1 VISCL
6 FAGLW
11 ACGGSTNPGTGG
23 PGQAFAPD
31 PIIAAMPLISQGA
44 PAFAADG
51 SSAAAAN
58 DGMPNTA
65 YESATLPASVAYD
78 LSAVPAAQRQKVLI
92 AWYAPKIE
100 DYIDNPTQPF
110 MELPVDYTIEVNT
123 APGGGQPPASGWT
136 NLLTV
141 AGNDRSSRQHL
152 ANLAGANWVRMTVT
166 ASSNPSP
173 TTTPGAVAFDL
184 DIHAAPAGATDDWLF
199 MGDSITFMTM
209 ARAFSDLPARAQAGM
224 PTHYP
229 AVIDAAIGGTF
240 TVTAA
245 SVIDDTM
252 SLFPGQ
258 FVVLAYGTNDNPN
271 NFQMETLV
279 QHVLAAGKTPVVPHM
294 PWSAMAN
301 IQTNG
306 PLINAQID
314 ALYAKYPQIIRGPD
328 LWAFFNGRTD
338 LIPATDI
345 HPNTEGQKALRQ
357 QWANLMVSLYE

>member
-1 VISCL
+1 L
-6 FAGLW
+6 
-11 ACGGSTNPGTGG
+11 
-23 PGQAFAPD
+23 
-31 PIIAAMPLISQGA
+31 
-44 PAFAADG
+44 
-51 SSAAAAN
+51 
-58 DGMPNTA
+58 
-65 YESATLPASVAYD
+65 
-78 LSAVPAAQRQKVLI
+78 
-92 AWYAPKIE
+92 
-100 DYIDNPTQPF
+100 
-110 MELPVDYTIEVNT
+110 T

-166 ASSNPSP
+166 DSSNPTP

-184 DIHAAPAGATDDWLF
+184 DVHAAPSGATDDWLF
-199 MGDSITFMTM
+199 MGDSITFMTTP
-209 ARAFSDLPARAQAGM
+209 RAFSDLPALAHAGM
-224 PTHYP
+224 ASHYP
-229 AVIDAAIGGTF
+229 AVIDAAIGGTN
-240 TVTAA
+240 TVTAS
-245 SVIDDTM
+245 SVIDNTM

-258 FVVLAYGTNDNPN
+258 FVVLAYGTNDNPSN
-271 NFQMETLV
+271 YQMETLV

-314 ALYAKYPQIIRGPD
+314 ALYAKYPQIIHGPD

-345 HPNTEGQKALRQ
+345 HPNATGQEALRQ